1 VFRTADGEL
10 MIAAANDRLF
20 AELCERIGLPEL
32 ASDPRFASNPERVAH
47 REELLTPIRDR
58 LAERG
63 SADWLRIL
71 EGIPVAPVQDLAQV
85 AQDEQVRAGGMIG
98 EVDGVETVGVPL
110 QVDGERPA
118 HAGTPPTLGR
128 DSAEVLAE
136 LGYSDTEIASLTADG
151 VVVSSP

>member
-1 VFRTADGEL
+1 

-20 AELCERIGLPEL
+20 TELCERIGLPEL

-47 REELLTPIRDR
+47 REELLPPIRDR
-58 LAERG
+58 LAERA

-98 EVDGVETVGVPL
+98 EIDGVETVGVPL

-118 HAGTPPTLGR
+118 HAGAPPTLGR
-128 DSAEVLAE
+128 HSAEVLAE
-136 LGYSDTEIASLTADG
+136 LGYSDAEIASLTAEG
-151 VVVSSP
+151 VVVSSA